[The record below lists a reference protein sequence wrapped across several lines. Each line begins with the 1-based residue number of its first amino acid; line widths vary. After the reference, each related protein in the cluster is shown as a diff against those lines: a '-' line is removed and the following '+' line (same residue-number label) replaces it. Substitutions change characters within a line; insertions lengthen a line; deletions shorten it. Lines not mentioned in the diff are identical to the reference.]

1 MNRIRIALILMT
13 FGAVGMFAAD
23 QTLKITRKT
32 LAGNLYLFVEAGGF
46 STRHKPGWKSKL
58 LVLTQE

>member
-1 MNRIRIALILMT
+1 MDLNQYQA
-13 FGAVGMFAAD
+13 
-23 QTLKITRKT
+23 LKITRKT
-32 LAGNLYLFVEAGGF
+32 MAGDLYLFVEAGGF